1 MVDNFISD
9 KMSEEELGSPL
20 SELDGGVEDVTTLA
34 TKIYNLT
41 EGECF
46 AGGDELGVDV
56 LGLVSIIIFYVAVL
70 GVGQHFN

>member
-1 MVDNFISD
+1 
-9 KMSEEELGSPL
+9 MSEEDLGSPL
-20 SELDGGVEDVTTLA
+20 GEAVEDVTTVA
-34 TKIYNLT
+34 TKVYNLT

-70 GVGQHFN
+70 GVGQINNNNVQ